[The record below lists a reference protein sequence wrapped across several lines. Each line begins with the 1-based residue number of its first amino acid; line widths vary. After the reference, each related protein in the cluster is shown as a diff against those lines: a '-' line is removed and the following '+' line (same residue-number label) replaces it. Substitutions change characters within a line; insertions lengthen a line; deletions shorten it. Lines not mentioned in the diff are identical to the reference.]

1 MNDPAPSSTTPRTHP
16 AHPDRPLR
24 LHRHRIS
31 GHAHR
36 VELLLSLLDLRY
48 ELVDV
53 DLLAGAHKRP
63 DFLKMNPFG
72 QVPVLEDGEQ
82 IFADSI
88 AILVYLALQ
97 YDHARTYFP
106 EDPSRAAEVMRFLS
120 LAQGPLAYG
129 PAAARVSALFQRHYD
144 LEKAKSEGAKLFGM
158 LDAHLEARAAGASDR
173 DRVFFVGDA
182 PTLADVAL
190 YAYVAHAPEG
200 GVPLTP
206 HPQLLAWTARMQD
219 LPRFV
224 PLVSTQ
230 TKVYAA

>member
-1 MNDPAPSSTTPRTHP
+1 MNVPAPTAASTAPQAHP
-16 AHPDRPLR
+16 GHPDRPLR

-36 VELLLSLLDLRY
+36 VELLLSLRALRY

-53 DLLAGAHKRP
+53 DLLAGAHKTP
-63 DFLKMNPFG
+63 DFLKVNPFG
-72 QVPVLEDGEQ
+72 QGPVLEDGEQ
-82 IFADSI
+82 MLADSS
-88 AILVYLALQ
+88 AILVYLALR
-97 YDHARTYFP
+97 YDRARSYYP
-106 EDPSRAAEVMRFLS
+106 EDPARAAEVMRFLPV
-120 LAQGPLAYG
+120 AQDPLAYG
-129 PAAARVSALFQRHYD
+129 PAASRVSALFQRDYD
-144 LEKAKSEGAKLFGM
+144 LEKAKSEGAKL
-158 LDAHLEARAAGASDR
+158 LDAHLEARAAGVSDR

-206 HPQLLAWTARMQD
+206 HSHLLAWTARMQA

-224 PLVSTQ
+224 SLVSTQ